1 MEPPLHQ
8 MTDLFRQLGLS
19 ERPDKVED
27 FIARHRPLPNHL
39 ALPDA
44 PFWSPAQARFLREGV
59 AQDAD
64 WAAVVDRLDAS
75 LRDGEDG

>member
-1 MEPPLHQ
+1 MEQPLHQ
-8 MTDLFRQLGLS
+8 MNDLFRQLGLS
-19 ERPDKVED
+19 ERPEEMER
-27 FIARHRPLPNHL
+27 FIARYRPLPDHL

-44 PFWSPAQARFLREGV
+44 PFWSPAQASFLREGV

-75 LRDGEDG
+75 LRDGHPG